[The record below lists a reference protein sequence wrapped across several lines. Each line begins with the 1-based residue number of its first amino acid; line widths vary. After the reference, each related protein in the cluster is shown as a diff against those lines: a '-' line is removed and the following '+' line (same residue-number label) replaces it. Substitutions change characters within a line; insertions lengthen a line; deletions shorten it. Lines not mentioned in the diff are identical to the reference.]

1 MTQTTIHS
9 YFQQMFEDWVANGR
23 FPESTVEA
31 CTPAMASKLGV
42 PSEKFTFDSFVHSSQ
57 TPEWTLKPIDFG
69 SQLESALFIY
79 LPTPWSEFEKL
90 ENAIQVSDNG
100 AVRQT
105 IYLLDKTTWRNDLS
119 KFFQQGEVSAFVY
132 YLIQPP
138 AFHQWICCIEQDQR
152 VWVFAVYSTE
162 DKILVTKADASDKGL
177 LETQLISLINSNP
190 WYGFVKPTP

>member
-1 MTQTTIHS
+1 
-9 YFQQMFEDWVANGR
+9 
-23 FPESTVEA
+23 
-31 CTPAMASKLGV
+31 MASKLGV

-100 AVRQT
+100 VVRQT